1 MLETVRRHAAQRLH
15 ESGTARETRQRHAEF
30 FVALAEEHAP
40 LLRGAGTRD
49 ALAALSLDLDNFRAT
64 LAFAQESGL
73 VEFQLRLALALHRF
87 AYLRGH
93 LNEGRAWVES
103 ALGAEGHQPRRLR
116 ALALDAAGS
125 IAWRQGDLA
134 AAEAWAAEA
143 LELMRQG
150 GDELEL
156 RGPLSTLSVVAMDR
170 GDWDG
175 ARPYQDE
182 FARLARRFDDGYGL
196 ATALNN
202 QGYIEWMT
210 HDVAAAEARWLE
222 CIDASRRAGT
232 NELLAMAVSGLG
244 DVALLRGDLDQA
256 AARFTE
262 ALALNHELGF
272 TYHVADMCLCLGA
285 VAHARGDCR
294 QAARLLGAGDALH
307 ESVGGRVNVS
317 TQAYVETAKAGAIA
331 DLGEEGF
338 KAAFAEGRKDA
349 HEVVQEALRRPPIP
363 AEAS

>member
-1 MLETVRRHAAQRLH
+1 
-15 ESGTARETRQRHAEF
+15 
-30 FVALAEEHAP
+30 
-40 LLRGAGTRD
+40 
-49 ALAALSLDLDNFRAT
+49 LAALSLELDNFRAA
-64 LAFAQESGL
+64 LSFARESGL
-73 VEFQLRLALALHRF
+73 VELQLRLARALHRF

-93 LNEGRAWVES
+93 LNEGRVWVED
-103 ALGAEGHQPRRLR
+103 ALDAEGHQPRRLR

-134 AAEAWAAEA
+134 AAQAWAAEA

-170 GDWDG
+170 GDWDE
-175 ARPYQDE
+175 ARAYQDE

-210 HDVAAAEARWLE
+210 HNVAAAEALWLE
-222 CIDASRRAGT
+222 CVDASRQAGT
-232 NELLAMAVSGLG
+232 NELVAMAVSGLG
-244 DVALLRGDLDQA
+244 DVALLRGEFDQA

-272 TYHVADMCLCLGA
+272 TEHIAEMCLCLGA
-285 VAHARGDCR
+285 VAHGRGDGER
-294 QAARLLGAGDALH
+294 AARLLGAGDALH
-307 ESVGGRVNVS
+307 ESVGGRVNIS
-317 TQAYVETAKAGAIA
+317 TQPYVEAAKAGVIA
-331 DLGEEGF
+331 QLGAERFE
-338 KAAFAEGRKDA
+338 AAFARGRKDA
-349 HEVVQEALRRPPIP
+349 HEVVQEALRRSPTLTEPT
-363 AEAS
+363 